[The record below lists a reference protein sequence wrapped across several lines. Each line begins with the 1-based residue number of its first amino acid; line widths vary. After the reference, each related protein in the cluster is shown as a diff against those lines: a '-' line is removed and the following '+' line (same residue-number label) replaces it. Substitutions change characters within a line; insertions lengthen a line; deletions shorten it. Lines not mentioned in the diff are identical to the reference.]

1 MAPFDLHV
9 APSCVQFSLLSYL
22 YPLISH
28 FSVLLSSLFCPLSS
42 PPLLRLSSFPPLL
55 LSSSPPLL
63 SSSPPLLLFS
73 SPPLLLSSSPALL
86 LFPLICLLS
95 SLLSLFKCVHDMTS
109 NACQALVLGMNPSA
123 FTLQGTNTYLV
134 ARPLYQHVFRLNSNR
149 QSLNV
154 ARCVPVYRTHSPQP
168 PPWPAHSFPC
178 NHRKLFFHV

>member
-1 MAPFDLHV
+1 
-9 APSCVQFSLLSYL
+9 
-22 YPLISH
+22 
-28 FSVLLSSLFCPLSS
+28 
-42 PPLLRLSSFPPLL
+42 
-55 LSSSPPLL
+55 
-63 SSSPPLLLFS
+63 
-73 SPPLLLSSSPALL
+73 
-86 LFPLICLLS
+86 
-95 SLLSLFKCVHDMTS
+95 MTS